1 MILPRLAVGAA
12 PGGLDYLVRLWAEQL
27 VVRRAR
33 GDADEQSDNET
44 E

>member
-1 MILPRLAVGAA
+1 MILPRLTVGAA
-12 PGGLDYLVRLWAEQL
+12 PGGLDYLIRLWAEQL
-27 VVRRAR
+27 VVCSGR